1 MVETSDTRRPLA
13 TPAFWGLLALALV
26 VGGFAFYQPLHDIV
40 AQWMGREEY
49 SYGLLIPAVSLYL
62 AWQRW
67 PAVMGQPV
75 RPAWWSVPIMLAAV
89 LLLLAG
95 DLGSVRVLSQYG
107 VMIAITALVLAVF
120 GWRAAGIWWA
130 PLALLYL
137 AVPLPPFLYNNL
149 SQELQLISSQIGVW
163 LIRLFDIS
171 VFLQGNVIDL
181 GHYKLQVVEAC
192 SGLRYLFPL
201 MSFGFI
207 CAYLFRAP
215 LWQRLLVFASSVP
228 ITVFMNSFRIGVI
241 GVLVEHFGIQ
251 MAEGFLHDF
260 EGWVIFMSA
269 AFILVLEIWLLCL
282 LSRRSFT
289 HSFAVEPP
297 HAFERR
303 GVLRHGPPLIIMALL
318 LLAGAATVMVLG
330 GREHEVPARTAFVNF
345 PDHIAQRESR
355 GDALDAQVLAV
366 LDLDD
371 YLLRHYFRDG
381 QPAVTL
387 YVAYYAS
394 QQGGSAAHSP
404 RSCIPGDGWEIGD
417 FSTIS
422 VPVAEGRVPVNR
434 VLISKGRY
442 HQLVYYWFKQRDR
455 HLTGELPVKGYLLL
469 DAITRNRSDGA
480 LVRLSTEVHN
490 DDIGAAE
497 RRLQA
502 MTAEVVPVLPRFVPD

>member
-1 MVETSDTRRPLA
+1 MVETSENRPPLA
-13 TPAFWGLLALALV
+13 TPPFWGLLALALV
-26 VGGFAFYQPLHDIV
+26 LGGFAFYQPLHDVV
-40 AQWMGREEY
+40 AQWLGREEY

-67 PAVMGQPV
+67 PAVMGEPL

-89 LLLLAG
+89 LLLIAG
-95 DLGSVRVLSQYG
+95 DLGSIRVLSQYG

-282 LSRRSFT
+282 LGGRSFT

-297 HAFERR
+297 QAFQRR
-303 GVLRHGPPLIIMALL
+303 GVLRHGPQLVILVVLL
-318 LLAGAATVMVLG
+318 AAGAATVLSVG
-330 GREHEVPARTAFVNF
+330 SREHDIPARTAFAEF
-345 PDHIAQRESR
+345 PERIQAWESR
-355 GDALDAQVLAV
+355 GDVLDEQVLAV

-371 YLLRHYFRDG
+371 YLLRHYFRG
-381 QPAVTL
+381 ERPGVTV
-387 YVAYYAS
+387 YIAYYAS
-394 QQGGSAAHSP
+394 QRGGSAAHSP

-417 FSTIS
+417 FSTIALS
-422 VPVAEGRVPVNR
+422 VGERRVPVNR

-469 DAITRNRSDGA
+469 DAMTRNRSDGA

-490 DDIGAAE
+490 DDIVAAE
-497 RRLQA
+497 QRLQA
-502 MTAEVVPVLPRFVPD
+502 MTAEVVPLLPRFVPD